1 MKVVQCVPNISEG
14 KDLEKIARI
23 VAPLKNREGFNFI
36 SVEADADYNRSVI
49 TIIGDPDKMI
59 NPLIEFIKVAQTEI
73 DLNYHKGEHARMGA
87 VDVLPFIPI
96 NNITIDECTEYANIL
111 GKKVF
116 EELSIPVF
124 LYSKSAKSELRESL
138 PTIRKGE
145 FEGMKEKIKEDLWTP
160 DFGSNEIHPT
170 FGVLTIGARLPL
182 IAYNIDLDTN
192 DEKIARSLAKTIRK
206 SSGGFT
212 YVQAGPASL
221 KQRGHTQVTMNIL
234 DYLKNPIYRILETIK
249 MEGKRYGVTVTSS
262 EIVGLV
268 PKDTIVRSL
277 NYYLSVEGKKLIK
290 DETLE
295 EISDLA
301 VKYLLFRDFN
311 KTKIVE
317 AYLGDSYES

>member
-59 NPLIEFIKVAQTEI
+59 DPLIEFIKVAQTEI

-124 LYSKSAKSELRESL
+124 LYAKSAKSELRESL

-317 AYLGDSYES
+317 AYLGDGYES